1 MRIFANYDTCVAS
14 GNCGRIAPA
23 VFRNLAEHDGFVSLV
38 TDHPPE
44 SEWSA
49 VRRAQQLCPSGT
61 IFLDGTSREEGA
73 PR

>member
-1 MRIFANYDTCVAS
+1 MKVFANYETCVAS

-38 TDHPPE
+38 TEAPPE
-44 SEWSA
+44 PEWPA

-61 IFLDGTSREEGA
+61 IFLDETAREEGT